1 MQSSIGRHLEA
12 WAMLPLVALTLF
24 GACSDSTPTGPVGPV
39 LVNSAAFVS
48 VVTTGTNLDSDG
60 YVLSVEFGAVKPTQ
74 VHANDSV
81 EFKGL
86 EFHEQSVTLS
96 GIAPNCTTDTLTKT
110 LVPEAP
116 ELHSTT
122 SFTIS
127 CFAQSVPPN
136 SAGTQLLF
144 VRQGK
149 IYRTTIGS
157 SSVTALTT
165 GEEPTWSPDGTRIAF
180 VRGLDTYVMDENGA
194 NERVVATRSGPSR
207 TSEFSSE
214 LAPAWSPDGSRLA
227 LYSEDTIAIVK
238 VDGIA
243 PVANVAPPTSC
254 WSDVEGSPTWSPDG
268 KHIVLASDC
277 YPNWAE
283 FSVIDV
289 VSDTNGSSISNFGV
303 QLLYGTQPAWSPD
316 GSSIALVVDD
326 LHNADALARIALI
339 DPDGSHERTLVSNRS
354 HSRLAWSPDG
364 KTIAYANTCSD
375 YKCPSAILYVTADG
389 KQNGMLIDDA
399 HSPSWHN

>member
-1 MQSSIGRHLEA
+1 MGPA
-12 WAMLPLVALTLF
+12 
-24 GACSDSTPTGPVGPV
+24 GPVGPV
-39 LVNSAAFVS
+39 LPNAAVFVS
-48 VVTTGTNLDSDG
+48 VVTTGTNLDPKG
-60 YVLSVEFGAVKPTQ
+60 YALTVLVGADTAKHVQVLPNDAVEFG
-74 VHANDSV
+74 
-81 EFKGL
+81 GL
-86 EFHEQSVTLS
+86 ALRDYAIILS
-96 GIAPNCTTDTLTKT
+96 GIQPNCTSDTLTKT

-127 CFAQSVPPN
+127 CFGPSVPPN

-157 SSVTALTT
+157 PSVTALTF

-180 VRGLDTYVMDENGA
+180 VRGLDTYVMDGNGA

-207 TSEFSSE
+207 TSDFLSE

-227 LYSEDTIAIVK
+227 LFSDGTIAIVT
-238 VDGIA
+238 VDS
-243 PVANVAPPTSC
+243 VAAARVKPPNSC
-254 WSDVEGSPTWSPDG
+254 YSDDEGSPTWSPDG
-268 KHIVLASDC
+268 KHVVFASSC
-277 YPNWAE
+277 YSSWAE
-283 FSVIDV
+283 SSIIEV
-289 VSDTNGSSISNFGV
+289 VSDTNGSSVLDFGAK
-303 QLLYGTQPAWSPD
+303 LLYGIQPAWSPD
-316 GSSIALVVDD
+316 GSSITFVAVDD
-326 LHNADALARIALI
+326 YNSGDLLARIALL
-339 DPDGSHERTLVSNRS
+339 DPDGSYERTLVSSRGY
-354 HSRLAWSPDG
+354 SRLAWSPDG

-389 KQNGMLIDDA
+389 TRNGVLINDA

>member
-1 MQSSIGRHLEA
+1 MQSSIARDLRA
-12 WAMLPLVALTLF
+12 RAILLLIALVLA
-24 GACSDSTPTGPVGPV
+24 GACSDTTPTGPVV
-39 LVNSAAFVS
+39 LNSAAFVS
-48 VVTTGTNLDSDG
+48 VVTTGTNFDSDG
-60 YVLSVEFGAVKPTQ
+60 YVLSVDNFVQTPTQ
-74 VHANDSV
+74 VQVHPNDSV
-81 EFKGL
+81 EIKGL
-86 EFHEQSVTLS
+86 PFHEQAITLS
-96 GIAPNCTTDTLTKT
+96 GIAPNCTSDTLTKQ
-110 LVPEAP
+110 LDPEAP
-116 ELHSTT
+116 ERHSSTR
-122 SFTIS
+122 FTIS
-127 CFAQSVPPN
+127 CFGLSVPPN

-149 IYRTTIGS
+149 IYRTTVGS

-180 VRGLDTYVMDENGA
+180 VRGLDIYVMDENGA
-194 NERVVATRSGPSR
+194 NERVVATRSGPLLASD
-207 TSEFSSE
+207 FSSA

-227 LYSEDTIAIVK
+227 LYADATIAIVT

-254 WSDVEGSPTWSPDG
+254 WSDVGGSPTWSQDG
-268 KHIVLASDC
+268 KHIVFASDC
-277 YPNWAE
+277 YPNWAQ
-283 FSVIDV
+283 SSIIDV
-289 VSDTNGSSISNFGV
+289 VSDTNGSSFSNLGV

-354 HSRLAWSPDG
+354 YSRLAWSPDG

-375 YKCPSAILYVTADG
+375 YNCPSAILYVTADG
-389 KQNGMLIDDA
+389 TQNGMLIDDA